1 MLDLAQHC
9 QDPVSIPPV
18 GQLLVCETRR
28 RQTRAAMA
36 TPLIMGLSAFASPV
50 AMECCAN
57 SRGLAPLVLFCP
69 TPARSRRVGAQPPP
83 SPAVVDA
90 PPVSTSGST
99 DSVTVPSPGV
109 PSLLPVY
116 PRLHLLSRA
125 LTYDSQPPQDGGERM
140 APDWR
145 VHRARAW
152 TQAQRGRKPVVFRA
166 VDFRR
171 S

>member
-1 MLDLAQHC
+1 
-9 QDPVSIPPV
+9 
-18 GQLLVCETRR
+18 
-28 RQTRAAMA
+28 MA

-125 LTYDSQPPQDGGERM
+125 LTYDSAPRRTGRADGAGL
-140 APDWR
+140 ASP
-145 VHRARAW
+145 HG
-152 TQAQRGRKPVVFRA
+152 QRLGCRLHGGASR
-166 VDFRR
+166 
-171 S
+171 

>member
-1 MLDLAQHC
+1 
-9 QDPVSIPPV
+9 
-18 GQLLVCETRR
+18 
-28 RQTRAAMA
+28 MA
-36 TPLIMGLSAFASPV
+36 TPLIMGPSAFASPS
-50 AMECCAN
+50 ATGCYAGW
-57 SRGLAPLVLFCP
+57 RGLAPPVLFCP
-69 TPARSRRVGAQPPP
+69 TPARSRRVDTRPPP
-83 SPAVVDA
+83 SPTVVDA

-125 LTYDSQPPQDGGERM
+125 LTYDSQPSQDGGERI

-152 TQAQRGRKPVVFRA
+152 T
-166 VDFRR
+166 
-171 S
+171 